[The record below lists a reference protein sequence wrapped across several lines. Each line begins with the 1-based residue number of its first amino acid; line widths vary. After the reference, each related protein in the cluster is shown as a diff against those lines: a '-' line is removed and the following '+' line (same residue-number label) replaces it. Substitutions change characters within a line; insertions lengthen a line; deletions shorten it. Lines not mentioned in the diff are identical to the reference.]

1 MWTPSENSQG
11 LCLSFIQSVMAR
23 LNFQNICFREHLL
36 MAAFIRFRS
45 TCFSERLKKDALFI
59 KQPSCFFLGKK
70 HIPSFKPPR
79 GEGISSLTFIMFSS
93 LLFTSTLFKNVSL
106 LAAISKLNIIYMK
119 LIYIKGSFECLHLNN
134 QTTALK
140 KKALSR
146 SSLKNFILQNCL
158 YYLNIWGCGYYTK
171 TG

>member
-1 MWTPSENSQG
+1 
-11 LCLSFIQSVMAR
+11 MAR

-45 TCFSERLKKDALFI
+45 TCFLERLKKDALFI

-140 KKALSR
+140 KKGSFEKFVKELYFAKLPILPKHLSVW
-146 SSLKNFILQNCL
+146 ILHED
-158 YYLNIWGCGYYTK
+158 
-171 TG
+171 